1 MLPVTGLSDKPNR
14 RFNHGTS
21 HAPIVPAMDLI
32 PSKLPQ
38 RRVITAIV
46 PDPPPANAVEED
58 DSPFALKGSR
68 VFSGNGRAMFVG
80 IVAGAILISALGFS
94 YRRHE
99 QAKRAAM
106 TAPRLFTVA
115 THKSLTTQPGNS
127 PPAPVVVHMSDL
139 VHVTAIALGHPR
151 LAVINGRA
159 VAEGDWVTVHGP
171 NRAIAVTLRVL
182 KIADGR
188 VDLTEGTQTI
198 SAQLEIAKPIRREQN

>member
-1 MLPVTGLSDKPNR
+1 MLRLL
-14 RFNHGTS
+14 
-21 HAPIVPAMDLI
+21 PAMDLI

-38 RRVITAIV
+38 RRVITSIV
-46 PDPPPANAVEED
+46 PDLPPADSVESED

-68 VFSGNGRAMFVG
+68 VFSGNGRAMFMG
-80 IVAGAILISALGFS
+80 ILAGAVLISAIGFG
-94 YRRHE
+94 YARHE
-99 QAKRAAM
+99 RAKRAAM

-127 PPAPVVVHMSDL
+127 TPAPVVVQVSDL
-139 VHVTAIALGHPR
+139 IHVSAIALGHPR

-188 VDLTEGTQTI
+188 VDLTDGTQTI

>member
-1 MLPVTGLSDKPNR
+1 MEQVMLRLL
-14 RFNHGTS
+14 
-21 HAPIVPAMDLI
+21 PAMDLI

-38 RRVITAIV
+38 RRVITSIV
-46 PDPPPANAVEED
+46 PDLPPADSVESED

-68 VFSGNGRAMFVG
+68 VFSGNGRAMFMG
-80 IVAGAILISALGFS
+80 ILAGAVLISAIGFG
-94 YRRHE
+94 YARHE
-99 QAKRAAM
+99 RAKRAAM

-127 PPAPVVVHMSDL
+127 TPAPVVVQVSDL
-139 VHVTAIALGHPR
+139 IHVSAIALGHPR

-188 VDLTEGTQTI
+188 VDLTDGTQTI